1 MPSILAIDQGTTST
15 KAYRTDAS
23 GEVTLVGSR
32 SHRQIRPHAGWVEHD
47 AAELLGHIRELIDM
61 AGPVDMLG
69 LANQGETVIAWDA
82 GTGRPV
88 GNAIV
93 WQDDR
98 TAAVTTQLRDDG
110 HEALTLARSGLPL
123 DPYFSATKLRW
134 LLDHGEGATALHAQ
148 GRLRLGT
155 SDAFFIA
162 ALTGVFATDVSTAS
176 RTGLMDLKAC
186 QWDSELCAL
195 FGVPVECLP
204 EIRPT
209 VGDFGRLPGGARL
222 IASAVDQQASLFG
235 HDCQNEGDIKITFG
249 TGAFALGLTGA
260 APKMDNGAG
269 LLPTVAWQLGAAPA
283 QYALDGG
290 ILTAGSALEW
300 LRGVG
305 LLDDFTLLDAE
316 SGDSDGSAAARG
328 LFFVP
333 AQGGLG
339 CPYWDRTARGGWI
352 GIGLDTPRADLA
364 RAVVEGIALRAAQIV
379 DAFARAAAVGR
390 ISIDGGLSQ
399 SRYFCQFLADV
410 LNREVS
416 VADSSD
422 LTALGMLR
430 LCATALASPIS
441 LPGQWRHISPRPGDQ
456 VDIRKRFDAAVE
468 RVRGWA

>member
-15 KAYRTDAS
+15 KAYRADGS
-23 GEVTLVGSR
+23 GEAVLVGNR
-32 SHRQIRPHAGWVEHD
+32 SHRQIRPHPGWVEHD
-47 AAELLGHIRELIDM
+47 AEELLGHIRALLDA
-61 AGPVDMLG
+61 AGPIDIVG

-82 GTGRPV
+82 HTGRPL

-98 TAAVTTQLRDDG
+98 TSAVTAQLREDG
-110 HEALTLARSGLPL
+110 HEVLSLARSGLPL

-134 LLDHGEGATALHAQ
+134 LLDHGADAEALRQ
-148 GRLRLGT
+148 EGRLRLGT
-155 SDAFFIA
+155 SDAFFTA
-162 ALTGVFATDVSTAS
+162 ALTGVYATDVSTAS
-176 RTGLMDLKAC
+176 RTGLMDLKTR
-186 QWDSELCAL
+186 QWDGELCAL
-195 FGVPVECLP
+195 FGVPIECLP

-209 VGDFGRLPGGARL
+209 VGDFGLLPGGARL
-222 IASAVDQQASLFG
+222 VASAVDQQASLFG
-235 HDCQNEGDIKITFG
+235 HDCQNPGDIKITFG
-249 TGAFALGLTGA
+249 TGAFALGLTGT
-260 APKMDNGAG
+260 APMMENDAG
-269 LLPTVAWQLGAAPA
+269 LLPTVAWQLGDAAA

-300 LRGVG
+300 LRNIG
-305 LLDDFTLLDAE
+305 LLDDFTLLDAATAE
-316 SGDSDGSAAARG
+316 SAAERG

-352 GIGLDTPRADLA
+352 GIGIDTPRADLT
-364 RAVVEGIALRAAQIV
+364 RAVVEGIALRAAQII
-379 DAFARAAAVGR
+379 DAFASAAAVGR
-390 ISIDGGLSQ
+390 VSIDGGLSQ

-410 LNREVS
+410 LHREIS

-430 LCATALASPIS
+430 LCATTLATPLI
-441 LPGQWRHISPRPGDQ
+441 LPSHWRQIAPQPGNRSS
-456 VDIRKRFDAAVE
+456 IRTKFDAAVE